1 MRYQRDA
8 IDFSKMT
15 CIPLNGIGLDQ
26 RNQSVQSDFVRCL
39 YVPGKTQNEKKH
51 NPNMTIA
58 RSLIHRACRTCNISH
73 QMNHK
78 IRKKEF
84 VRGCRQ
90 ALGLHG
96 TDDEVIDPM
105 S

>member
-58 RSLIHRACRTCNISH
+58 RSLMHRACRTCNISH

-78 IRKKEF
+78 IRKIAVDKLWDCM
-84 VRGCRQ
+84 V
-90 ALGLHG
+90 LMTKL
-96 TDDEVIDPM
+96 
-105 S
+105 

>member
-58 RSLIHRACRTCNISH
+58 RSLMHRACRTCNISH

-78 IRKKEF
+78 IRKDCFIMK
-84 VRGCRQ
+84 VVDKLWDCMV
-90 ALGLHG
+90 LMTKL
-96 TDDEVIDPM
+96 
-105 S
+105 

>member
-39 YVPGKTQNEKKH
+39 YVPGKTQNEKKTQPKH
-51 NPNMTIA
+51 D
-58 RSLIHRACRTCNISH
+58 HRTQLNTP
-73 QMNHK
+73 
-78 IRKKEF
+78 
-84 VRGCRQ
+84 G
-90 ALGLHG
+90 
-96 TDDEVIDPM
+96 M
-105 S
+105 SYM

>member
-39 YVPGKTQNEKKH
+39 YVPGKTQNEKKQPKH
-51 NPNMTIA
+51 D
-58 RSLIHRACRTCNISH
+58 HRTQLNAP
-73 QMNHK
+73 
-78 IRKKEF
+78 
-84 VRGCRQ
+84 G
-90 ALGLHG
+90 
-96 TDDEVIDPM
+96 M
-105 S
+105 SYM